1 MSCGL
6 NDVTYLERQSIFV
19 VKGATVT
26 HSYYGQGIETKKPK
40 LVPNI

>member
-1 MSCGL
+1 MSCGI
-6 NDVTYLERQSIFV
+6 NDVTYLERQSIV
-19 VKGATVT
+19 AVKGAIVA